1 MAGGMCY
8 LEERGFQ
15 ATHKSIG
22 DSKASSDTGNPA
34 QHGWGLTKTISGGP
48 SLTCRP
54 LHQRISSPAEIVYVF
69 MTLERG
75 LVTLAAFVSSPASSV
90 SFSRLRSLVSWPLPS
105 RRSVSVEGKSLYN
118 HMGVVTFGSWSQ
130 GSMFVWAFGATVF
143 HGGSI
148 GGRGLF
154 TS

>member
-1 MAGGMCY
+1 MANGMCS
-8 LEERGFQ
+8 LEGRGFQ
-15 ATHKSIG
+15 APHKSIG
-22 DSKASSDTGNPA
+22 DSKASIGTGSPA
-34 QHGWGLTKTISGGP
+34 PHGWGLTKTVSGGP
-48 SLTCRP
+48 RLTCRP
-54 LHQRISSPAEIVYVF
+54 LHQRISSPAEIVYAF

-75 LVTLAAFVSSPASSV
+75 LVTLAAFVSSPVSSV
-90 SFSRLRSLVSWPLPS
+90 SFSRLLSLVSWPLPS
-105 RRSVSVEGKSLYN
+105 GRSVSVEGKSLCN
-118 HMGVVTFGSWSQ
+118 QMGVITFGSWSQ